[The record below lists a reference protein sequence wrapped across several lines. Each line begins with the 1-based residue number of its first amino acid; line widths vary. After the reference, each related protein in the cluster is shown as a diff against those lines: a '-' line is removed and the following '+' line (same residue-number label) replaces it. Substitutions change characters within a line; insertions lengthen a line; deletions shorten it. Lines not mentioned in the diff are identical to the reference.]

1 MSQYDLTQMQ
11 KKLQKKLTQERYQH
25 TLGVMYTC
33 AALAMRY
40 DCDVE
45 KALVAGLLHDCA
57 KCMPNEKKLK
67 ICKKHNIEVTRAEQ
81 DNPFLL
87 HAKVGAFLAR
97 DKYGVEDE
105 DILNAIRY
113 HTTGTTN
120 MTLLEKI
127 TYIADYIEPWRNK
140 APNLDTVRSLAFVD
154 IDKAL
159 YVIFRDTLQYLQHT
173 GNEIDQ
179 TTRIAYEF
187 YYELYIK
194 RQNEKNG
201 VAL

>member
-1 MSQYDLTQMQ
+1 MQ
-11 KKLQKKLTQERYQH
+11 DKLQKKLTPERYHH

-40 DCDVE
+40 GCDME

-57 KCMPNEKKLK
+57 KCMPNDKKIK
-67 ICKKHNIEVTRAEQ
+67 ICKKNHIPVSEAEL

-87 HAKVGAFLAR
+87 HAKVGAFLAY
-97 DKYGVEDE
+97 DKYGVKDE
-105 DILNAIRY
+105 EILNAIRY

-127 TYIADYIEPWRNK
+127 TYIADYIEPSRTK
-140 APNLDTVRSLAFVD
+140 APNLDTIRKLAFVD

-159 YVIFRDTLQYLQHT
+159 YVVFRDTLQYLQHT
-173 GNEIDQ
+173 GHEIDQ
-179 TTRIAYEF
+179 TTRQAYEF
-187 YYELYIK
+187 YRDLYNK
-194 RQNEKNG
+194 RKI
-201 VAL
+201 

>member
-1 MSQYDLTQMQ
+1 MSNYDLIKIQER
-11 KKLQKKLTQERYQH
+11 LQKKLTPERYQH

-40 DCDVE
+40 GCDLE

-67 ICKKHNIEVTRAEQ
+67 ICKKNHIPVTQAEL

-97 DKYGVEDE
+97 EKYGVEDE
-105 DILNAIRY
+105 EILDAIRY

-140 APNLDTVRSLAFVD
+140 AANLSTIRELAFVD
-154 IDKAL
+154 IDQAL
-159 YVIFRDTLQYLQHT
+159 YVVFRDTLQYLQHT

-179 TTRIAYEF
+179 TTRMAYEF
-187 YYELYIK
+187 YRDLYEK
-194 RQNEKNG
+194 KEKEKKNP
-201 VAL
+201 